1 MKYSY
6 QNFGRVVVFTLSG
19 DFTIDDSE
27 QLQRSVN
34 ERLDGG
40 SRDVVFDCEHLEYVD
55 SSALEVMLRTRERA
69 TNASGSV
76 RLVKVDDTVRKILE
90 MTRLDGAFQTAPSVE
105 EAVRSLR

>member
-19 DFTIDDSE
+19 DFTIDDAE
-27 QLQRSVN
+27 QLQRAASD
-34 ERLDGG
+34 RLDSG
-40 SRDVVFDCEHLEYVD
+40 SRDIVFDCEHLDYVD
-55 SSALEVMLRTRERA
+55 SAALETILRLRERV
-69 TNASGSV
+69 TTASGSL

-90 MTRLDGAFQTAPSVE
+90 MTRLDAAFQSAVSVE